1 MDKEK
6 EPLRERLITKEDI
19 WKCLSMLEG
28 IAFIYIII
36 AIPMDWPRNLML
48 WLVHIGY
55 SIYFFYKIF
64 LA

>member
-6 EPLRERLITKEDI
+6 EPLQERLITKEDMWNYMSI
-19 WKCLSMLEG
+19 LEG
-28 IAFIYIII
+28 IIFIYLLV
-36 AIPMDWPRNLML
+36 AIPMDWPRELML
-48 WLVHIGY
+48 WIVHIGY

>member
-1 MDKEK
+1 MSKEK
-6 EPLRERLITKEDI
+6 EPLQERLITQDDM
-19 WKCLSMLEG
+19 WKCLSILEG
-28 IAFIYIII
+28 ITFLYIII
-36 AIPMDWPRNLML
+36 AIPMDWPRYLTL